1 MPFLMLHEL
10 IVDKHSFV
18 IVLQIRSKKVSFPN
32 CMVND
37 RICSFRGN
45 VLVADLFD
53 FLFTDLLVFLTT
65 VSFMFSERRV
75 CVQMILLLL
84 RTCIVRVCTLVGYE
98 EEYISSLTCS
108 YLITTHYWTIC
119 F

>member
-1 MPFLMLHEL
+1 MADFFETRFRLKGCISSVTFMPFLMLHEL

-45 VLVADLFD
+45 VLVTDLID
-53 FLFTDLLVFLTT
+53 FLFTDLLVFFTM
-65 VSFMFSERRV
+65 VSFMFV
-75 CVQMILLLL
+75 YYVLL
-84 RTCIVRVCTLVGYE
+84 
-98 EEYISSLTCS
+98 
-108 YLITTHYWTIC
+108 
-119 F
+119 